1 VPVSFILLDR
11 TVSFLHDDV
20 DEEKKGGYRPEFI
33 KFKYFYSMILVTGG
47 TGMLGAHLLF
57 TLAKKAEK
65 VKAIYRTEKSLEK
78 VKKVF
83 SYYTEDAKALYSKIE
98 WIQATLSDIPAL
110 EGAFQGVKTVYHAAA
125 LVSFDKKDYK
135 EMRTVNI
142 EGTANIVN
150 LCIAFKVQKLAF
162 VSSIAAIE
170 KSIAKPLI
178 DEKDSFDVETSN
190 YGYAITK
197 HGAEMEVWRGAQE
210 GLDVFVVNPGIIL
223 GPGFWQE
230 NSGKLFAMVAK
241 ETPFYTSGV
250 TGFIGVADVVKFL
263 IQGMTSEVK
272 NERFVL
278 VSENKSFKEI
288 LETIAANFQKRKPF
302 VRVTKPLGALGW
314 RLSWLKSRLTSSA
327 HAFTKHNAKAID
339 KHSFYDNSKAKR
351 FLQFDFEPMTDV
363 IGKVCEQYL
372 QDKN

>member
-1 VPVSFILLDR
+1 
-11 TVSFLHDDV
+11 
-20 DEEKKGGYRPEFI
+20 
-33 KFKYFYSMILVTGG
+33 MILVTGG

-57 TLAKKAEK
+57 KLAKGAEK

-83 SYYTEDAKALYSKIE
+83 GYYTDEVELVFSKIE
-98 WIQATLSDIPAL
+98 WIQATITDIPAL
-110 EGAFQGVKTVYHAAA
+110 EYAFQGVQTVYHSAA

-135 EMRTVNI
+135 KMRTVNI

-150 LCIAFKVQKLAF
+150 LCIAYKVQKLAF

-170 KSIAKPLI
+170 KSIAKPMI

-197 HGAEMEVWRGAQE
+197 YGAEMEVWRGTQE

-223 GPGFWQE
+223 GPGFWHE

-250 TGFIGVADVVKFL
+250 TGFIGVTDVVQFL
-263 IQGMTSEVK
+263 IQGMASDIK

-288 LETIAANFQKRKPF
+288 LEIIAANFQKRKPF
-302 VRVTKPLGALGW
+302 VRVSRQLGALGW

-327 HAFTKHNAKAID
+327 HAFTKHNARAVD
-339 KHSFYDNSKAKR
+339 KHSFYDNSKAKQ
-351 FLQFDFEPMTDV
+351 FVQFDFEPMTEV
-363 IGKVCEQYL
+363 ISRVCKHYL
-372 QDKN
+372 QDKK